1 MVMFFVALAVV
12 IVVGD
17 LGSTFLY
24 HVPQHIWGKLHLRT
38 HHDRSRSYWDHA
50 VLSRDPEIM
59 LDGFLGALPYIV
71 LAAALCTLGPWSAAG
86 ALTGLLLG
94 QMHVWWRHTCE
105 IGWKSP
111 AWLFRLSRVTGLV
124 LPEDHNEHHVDPDVE
139 FGDLF
144 RFYDAPARALISSV
158 RTFRRRR
165 RTALKRL
172 ERIRALRMM
181 RGPQRA

>member
-1 MVMFFVALAVV
+1 
-12 IVVGD
+12 
-17 LGSTFLY
+17 
-24 HVPQHIWGKLHLRT
+24 
-38 HHDRSRSYWDHA
+38 
-50 VLSRDPEIM
+50 
-59 LDGFLGALPYIV
+59 
-71 LAAALCTLGPWSAAG
+71 
-86 ALTGLLLG
+86 
-94 QMHVWWRHTCE
+94 MHVWWRHTCE